1 MTKLIAYRKW
11 KNKNVLSMKRARV
24 QVELHWKT
32 QKKKEEKKKVY
43 FAYVWTAGRNRSRQE
58 NIYGDREETFFKE
71 K

>member
-32 QKKKEEKKKVY
+32 QEKKEEKKKSV
-43 FAYVWTAGRNRSRQE
+43 FWVCTDS
-58 NIYGDREETFFKE
+58 REEQIQAGKYLWG
-71 K
+71 